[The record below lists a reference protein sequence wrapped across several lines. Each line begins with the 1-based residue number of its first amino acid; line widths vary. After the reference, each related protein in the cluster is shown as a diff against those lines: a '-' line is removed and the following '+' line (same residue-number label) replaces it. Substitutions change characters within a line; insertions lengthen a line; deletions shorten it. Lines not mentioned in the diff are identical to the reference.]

1 MSALT
6 GMTTG
11 DPAGVGP
18 EITVQA
24 LAERRDGERRILPGV
39 LRSSLRGGR
48 FDGGRVVS
56 ESGPCG
62 DATPL
67 PRPLAL
73 DEAKTSGKQA

>member
-24 LAERRDGERRILPGV
+24 RAARLDVEERILPG
-39 LRSSLRGGR
+39 
-48 FDGGRVVS
+48 
-56 ESGPCG
+56 
-62 DATPL
+62 L
-67 PRPLAL
+67 PPIDPAGRPLRQRPPL
-73 DEAKTSGKQA
+73 VIRRMR